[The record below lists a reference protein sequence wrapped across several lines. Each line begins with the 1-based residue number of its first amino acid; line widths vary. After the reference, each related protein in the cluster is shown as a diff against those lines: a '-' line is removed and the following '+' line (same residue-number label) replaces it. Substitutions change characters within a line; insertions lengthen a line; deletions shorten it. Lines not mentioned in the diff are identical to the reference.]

1 MKKTTITIL
10 AAVMGISF
18 ICLLALQVYYIE
30 EVLDLRRLHFVESVN
45 RSLLATAHELELDE
59 ATRYLNQG
67 SDAIE
72 GIAMASDSIMVTTDS
87 AFIQRIHTI
96 TAKDGSAFSTIQ
108 ISISLNAPTKKTNP
122 AHWNPS

>member
-59 ATRYLNQG
+59 ATRYLN
-67 SDAIE
+67 
-72 GIAMASDSIMVTTDS
+72 
-87 AFIQRIHTI
+87 
-96 TAKDGSAFSTIQ
+96 
-108 ISISLNAPTKKTNP
+108 
-122 AHWNPS
+122 